1 MPLTAGI
8 KKVLVLGSGP
18 IVIGQAAEFDY
29 AGTQACRALK
39 EEGLEVVLVNSN
51 PATIM
56 TDKDIADHVY
66 IEPLNIASVTQVIEK
81 ERPDSIL
88 PTLGGQVG
96 LNLAMALHE
105 SGVLEKYGVRLLG
118 TSPESIHKAED
129 RQGFKDC
136 MESINQPCVTS
147 LVVES
152 VRLLRQDGTVT
163 VTYAAFDSARNVSKK
178 TREVLY
184 SDYESPRFALKQP
197 LMFSQKNYDLLSLIT
212 ARDMLDGDITGRIR
226 ATALDEISSDFQGT
240 YKVRFQVT
248 NSLGDTVDLVLPVD
262 VYTPGVNEVA
272 MTLTEYLIYLE
283 SGDRFNARDYLDEL
297 TVGRDIIPLG
307 KNLPDTMKL
316 TVSGKVET
324 GVPGIYVINYHLAY
338 CPVPQRPEQTYNA
351 YSRLI
356 VVVEG

>member
-1 MPLTAGI
+1 MKKKDWISLALAAVCLGILAGYRTLI
-8 KKVLVLGSGP
+8 NL
-18 IVIGQAAEFDY
+18 
-29 AGTQACRALK
+29 RADNRAPEIL
-39 EEGLEVVLVNSN
+39 
-51 PATIM
+51 
-56 TDKDIADHVY
+56 IADQLLE
-66 IEPLNIASVTQVIEK
+66 ISALDSREALLQGVTA
-81 ERPDSIL
+81 RDD
-88 PTLGGQVG
+88 TDG
-96 LNLAMALHE
+96 
-105 SGVLEKYGVRLLG
+105 
-118 TSPESIHKAED
+118 D
-129 RQGFKDC
+129 
-136 MESINQPCVTS
+136 VTDS

>member
-1 MPLTAGI
+1 MKKKDWICLALAAVCLGILAGYRTLI
-8 KKVLVLGSGP
+8 N
-18 IVIGQAAEFDY
+18 I
-29 AGTQACRALK
+29 RADNKSPEIL
-39 EEGLEVVLVNSN
+39 
-51 PATIM
+51 
-56 TDKDIADHVY
+56 IADQLLE
-66 IEPLNIASVTQVIEK
+66 ISALDSREALLQGVTA
-81 ERPDSIL
+81 RDD
-88 PTLGGQVG
+88 TDG
-96 LNLAMALHE
+96 
-105 SGVLEKYGVRLLG
+105 
-118 TSPESIHKAED
+118 D
-129 RQGFKDC
+129 
-136 MESINQPCVTS
+136 VTDS

>member
-1 MPLTAGI
+1 MKKKDWICLALAAVCLGILAGYRTLI
-8 KKVLVLGSGP
+8 NL
-18 IVIGQAAEFDY
+18 
-29 AGTQACRALK
+29 RADNKSPEIL
-39 EEGLEVVLVNSN
+39 
-51 PATIM
+51 
-56 TDKDIADHVY
+56 IADQLLE
-66 IEPLNIASVTQVIEK
+66 ISALDSREALLQGVTA
-81 ERPDSIL
+81 RDD
-88 PTLGGQVG
+88 TDG
-96 LNLAMALHE
+96 
-105 SGVLEKYGVRLLG
+105 
-118 TSPESIHKAED
+118 D
-129 RQGFKDC
+129 
-136 MESINQPCVTS
+136 VTDS

-248 NSLGDTVDLVLPVD
+248 NSLGDTVDLVLPVA

>member
-1 MPLTAGI
+1 MKKKDWICLALAAVCLGILAGYRTLI
-8 KKVLVLGSGP
+8 NLREDNKSPEIL
-18 IVIGQAAEFDY
+18 
-29 AGTQACRALK
+29 
-39 EEGLEVVLVNSN
+39 
-51 PATIM
+51 
-56 TDKDIADHVY
+56 IADQLLE
-66 IEPLNIASVTQVIEK
+66 ISALDSREALLQGVTA
-81 ERPDSIL
+81 RDD
-88 PTLGGQVG
+88 TDG
-96 LNLAMALHE
+96 
-105 SGVLEKYGVRLLG
+105 
-118 TSPESIHKAED
+118 D
-129 RQGFKDC
+129 
-136 MESINQPCVTS
+136 VTDS

>member
-1 MPLTAGI
+1 MKKKDWICLALAAVCLGILAGYRTLI
-8 KKVLVLGSGP
+8 NL
-18 IVIGQAAEFDY
+18 
-29 AGTQACRALK
+29 RADNKSPEIL
-39 EEGLEVVLVNSN
+39 
-51 PATIM
+51 
-56 TDKDIADHVY
+56 IADQLLE
-66 IEPLNIASVTQVIEK
+66 ISALDSREALLQGVTA
-81 ERPDSIL
+81 RDD
-88 PTLGGQVG
+88 TDG
-96 LNLAMALHE
+96 
-105 SGVLEKYGVRLLG
+105 
-118 TSPESIHKAED
+118 D
-129 RQGFKDC
+129 
-136 MESINQPCVTS
+136 VTDS

>member
-1 MPLTAGI
+1 MKKKDWICLALAAVCLGILAGYRTLI
-8 KKVLVLGSGP
+8 NL
-18 IVIGQAAEFDY
+18 
-29 AGTQACRALK
+29 RADNKSPEIL
-39 EEGLEVVLVNSN
+39 
-51 PATIM
+51 
-56 TDKDIADHVY
+56 IADQLLE
-66 IEPLNIASVTQVIEK
+66 ISALDSREALLQGVTA
-81 ERPDSIL
+81 RDD
-88 PTLGGQVG
+88 TDG
-96 LNLAMALHE
+96 
-105 SGVLEKYGVRLLG
+105 
-118 TSPESIHKAED
+118 D
-129 RQGFKDC
+129 
-136 MESINQPCVTS
+136 VTDS

-297 TVGRDIIPLG
+297 TVGRDIIPLS

>member
-1 MPLTAGI
+1 MKKKDWICLALAAVCLGILTGYRTLI
-8 KKVLVLGSGP
+8 NL
-18 IVIGQAAEFDY
+18 
-29 AGTQACRALK
+29 RADNKSPEIL
-39 EEGLEVVLVNSN
+39 
-51 PATIM
+51 
-56 TDKDIADHVY
+56 IADQLLE
-66 IEPLNIASVTQVIEK
+66 ISALDSREALLQGVTA
-81 ERPDSIL
+81 RDD
-88 PTLGGQVG
+88 TDG
-96 LNLAMALHE
+96 
-105 SGVLEKYGVRLLG
+105 
-118 TSPESIHKAED
+118 D
-129 RQGFKDC
+129 
-136 MESINQPCVTS
+136 VTDS

>member
-1 MPLTAGI
+1 MKKKDWICLALAAVCLGILAGYRTLI
-8 KKVLVLGSGP
+8 NL
-18 IVIGQAAEFDY
+18 
-29 AGTQACRALK
+29 RADNKSPEIL
-39 EEGLEVVLVNSN
+39 
-51 PATIM
+51 
-56 TDKDIADHVY
+56 IADQLLE
-66 IEPLNIASVTQVIEK
+66 ISALDSREALLQGVTA
-81 ERPDSIL
+81 RDD
-88 PTLGGQVG
+88 TDG
-96 LNLAMALHE
+96 
-105 SGVLEKYGVRLLG
+105 
-118 TSPESIHKAED
+118 D
-129 RQGFKDC
+129 
-136 MESINQPCVTS
+136 VTDS

-248 NSLGDTVDLVLPVD
+248 NSLSDTVDLVLPVD

>member
-1 MPLTAGI
+1 MKKKDWICLALAAVCLGILAGYRTLI
-8 KKVLVLGSGP
+8 NL
-18 IVIGQAAEFDY
+18 
-29 AGTQACRALK
+29 RADNKSPEIL
-39 EEGLEVVLVNSN
+39 
-51 PATIM
+51 
-56 TDKDIADHVY
+56 IADQLLE
-66 IEPLNIASVTQVIEK
+66 ISALDSREALLQGVTARDDTDGDVT
-81 ERPDSIL
+81 DS
-88 PTLGGQVG
+88 LG
-96 LNLAMALHE
+96 
-105 SGVLEKYGVRLLG
+105 
-118 TSPESIHKAED
+118 
-129 RQGFKDC
+129 
-136 MESINQPCVTS
+136 
-147 LVVES
+147 VES

-338 CPVPQRPEQTYNA
+338 CPVPQRPEQPYNA

>member
-1 MPLTAGI
+1 MKKKDWICLALAAVCLGILAGYRTLI
-8 KKVLVLGSGP
+8 NL
-18 IVIGQAAEFDY
+18 
-29 AGTQACRALK
+29 RADNKSPEIL
-39 EEGLEVVLVNSN
+39 
-51 PATIM
+51 
-56 TDKDIADHVY
+56 IADQLLE
-66 IEPLNIASVTQVIEK
+66 ISALDSREALLQGVTA
-81 ERPDSIL
+81 RDD
-88 PTLGGQVG
+88 TDG
-96 LNLAMALHE
+96 
-105 SGVLEKYGVRLLG
+105 
-118 TSPESIHKAED
+118 D
-129 RQGFKDC
+129 
-136 MESINQPCVTS
+136 VTDS

-184 SDYESPRFALKQP
+184 RDYESPRFALKQP

>member
-1 MPLTAGI
+1 MKKKDWICLALAAVCLGILAGYRTLI
-8 KKVLVLGSGP
+8 NLREDNKSPEIL
-18 IVIGQAAEFDY
+18 
-29 AGTQACRALK
+29 
-39 EEGLEVVLVNSN
+39 
-51 PATIM
+51 
-56 TDKDIADHVY
+56 IADQLLE
-66 IEPLNIASVTQVIEK
+66 ISALDSREALLQGMTARDDTDGDVT
-81 ERPDSIL
+81 D
-88 PTLGGQVG
+88 
-96 LNLAMALHE
+96 
-105 SGVLEKYGVRLLG
+105 
-118 TSPESIHKAED
+118 
-129 RQGFKDC
+129 
-136 MESINQPCVTS
+136 S

>member
-1 MPLTAGI
+1 MKKKDWICLALAAVCLGILAGYRTLI
-8 KKVLVLGSGP
+8 NL
-18 IVIGQAAEFDY
+18 
-29 AGTQACRALK
+29 RADNKSPEIL
-39 EEGLEVVLVNSN
+39 
-51 PATIM
+51 
-56 TDKDIADHVY
+56 IADQLLE
-66 IEPLNIASVTQVIEK
+66 ISALDSREALLQGVTA
-81 ERPDSIL
+81 RDD
-88 PTLGGQVG
+88 TDG
-96 LNLAMALHE
+96 
-105 SGVLEKYGVRLLG
+105 
-118 TSPESIHKAED
+118 D
-129 RQGFKDC
+129 
-136 MESINQPCVTS
+136 VTDS

-240 YKVRFQVT
+240 YKVRFQVS

>member
-1 MPLTAGI
+1 MKKKDWISLALAAVCLGILAGYRTLI
-8 KKVLVLGSGP
+8 NL
-18 IVIGQAAEFDY
+18 
-29 AGTQACRALK
+29 RADNKSPEIL
-39 EEGLEVVLVNSN
+39 
-51 PATIM
+51 
-56 TDKDIADHVY
+56 IADQLLE
-66 IEPLNIASVTQVIEK
+66 ISALDSREALLQGVTA
-81 ERPDSIL
+81 RDD
-88 PTLGGQVG
+88 TDG
-96 LNLAMALHE
+96 
-105 SGVLEKYGVRLLG
+105 
-118 TSPESIHKAED
+118 D
-129 RQGFKDC
+129 
-136 MESINQPCVTS
+136 VTDS

>member
-1 MPLTAGI
+1 MKKKDWICLALAAVCLGILAGYRTLI
-8 KKVLVLGSGP
+8 NL
-18 IVIGQAAEFDY
+18 
-29 AGTQACRALK
+29 RADNKSPEIL
-39 EEGLEVVLVNSN
+39 
-51 PATIM
+51 
-56 TDKDIADHVY
+56 IADQLLE
-66 IEPLNIASVTQVIEK
+66 ISALDSREALLQGVTA
-81 ERPDSIL
+81 RDD
-88 PTLGGQVG
+88 TDG
-96 LNLAMALHE
+96 
-105 SGVLEKYGVRLLG
+105 
-118 TSPESIHKAED
+118 D
-129 RQGFKDC
+129 
-136 MESINQPCVTS
+136 VTDS

-197 LMFSQKNYDLLSLIT
+197 LMFGQKNYDLLSLIT

>member
-1 MPLTAGI
+1 MKKKDWICLALAAVCLGILAGYRTLI
-8 KKVLVLGSGP
+8 NL
-18 IVIGQAAEFDY
+18 
-29 AGTQACRALK
+29 RADNKSPEIL
-39 EEGLEVVLVNSN
+39 
-51 PATIM
+51 
-56 TDKDIADHVY
+56 IADQLLE
-66 IEPLNIASVTQVIEK
+66 ISALDSREALLQGVTA
-81 ERPDSIL
+81 RDDMD
-88 PTLGGQVG
+88 G
-96 LNLAMALHE
+96 
-105 SGVLEKYGVRLLG
+105 
-118 TSPESIHKAED
+118 D
-129 RQGFKDC
+129 
-136 MESINQPCVTS
+136 VTDS